1 MAEVSAHKEGMPAWV
16 ELATS
21 DAEGALRFYGA
32 LLGWEDDPQPMGPD
46 MVHHMQRLRGLEVGG
61 IYQQGA
67 GEKAQGF
74 PPQWRTYFA
83 AASADDAAKRATDA
97 GGTLVAGPFD
107 IFDSGRM
114 AIAQDPQGA
123 VFGIWQAKQ
132 RIGYRIVSEPGAL
145 TWNELVTTDP
155 EQAASF
161 YAGVFNVSTEKMPGP
176 MDYHAAQGGGAA
188 GGGHPA
194 AHAGHGAHAPL
205 LGRLLHGGERGR
217 LGTAGAD
224 AGRHGP
230 GRAARHPGGG
240 EVCGAAGPAGRGSS
254 ASFCPTRRSGTRPH
268 NSRGSPAESRQDA
281 AADAG
286 RAWQPRTAR
295 YRHPPAYALSPGR

>member
-176 MDYHAAQGGGAA
+176 MDYTLLRVEGQPAAGILQLTPAMGPMPPCWGVYFMVANVDDSARQAQTLGATVLAAPQDIPAVGRFAVLQDPQGAVFSIFLPDQALWDTAAQ
-188 GGGHPA
+188 
-194 AHAGHGAHAPL
+194 
-205 LGRLLHGGERGR
+205 
-217 LGTAGAD
+217 
-224 AGRHGP
+224 
-230 GRAARHPGGG
+230 
-240 EVCGAAGPAGRGSS
+240 
-254 ASFCPTRRSGTRPH
+254 
-268 NSRGSPAESRQDA
+268 
-281 AADAG
+281 
-286 RAWQPRTAR
+286 QPR
-295 YRHPPAYALSPGR
+295 